1 MICCASPCSGCYVF
15 LSFFFSLAFSISD
28 IIYLVNIVTLAVFKF
43 LLPFNRLLSDNQISS
58 IGNRVFSISNEE
70 LFM

>member
-1 MICCASPCSGCYVF
+1 MFRLLCFPFIS
-15 LSFFFSLAFSISD
+15 FSLAFSISD
-28 IIYLVNIVTLAVFKF
+28 IRYLVNIVTLAVFK
-43 LLPFNRLLSDNQISS
+43 LLFPFNRLLSDNEISS